1 VNVGEVVGFHPVG
14 GIFLFCE
21 VFGVGSFPLT
31 SRVFMYY
38 VRCTAKPR
46 SACTLQ
52 ENDLVTS
59 FTLAGTTQLTPHV
72 DYAMQHYNRR
82 GHDGGDERRGQG
94 GGRGFGGRGFGAL
107 PQRTDVAQFVQ
118 VLINRWRLE
127 PSSPQDNESSDYI
140 QYRVTIKNGWYKRIA
155 SNEGTT
161 TTAGGEEVQRVFE
174 SKEISIKDMDRMA
187 TASAIP
193 SMPWRIMKKLVLDEP
208 YIEVA
213 YDGNQKAYSPSDAVG
228 PVDGQEYRV
237 KVKRDCEND
246 DPDSDRVKDR
256 WYVSCLFVPFCYIFY

>member
-1 VNVGEVVGFHPVG
+1 
-14 GIFLFCE
+14 
-21 VFGVGSFPLT
+21 
-31 SRVFMYY
+31 
-38 VRCTAKPR
+38 
-46 SACTLQ
+46 
-52 ENDLVTS
+52 
-59 FTLAGTTQLTPHV
+59 
-72 DYAMQHYNRR
+72 MQHYNRR

-107 PQRTDVAQFVQ
+107 PQHHGGGRGFGALPQRSDEVQ

-127 PSSPQDNESSDYI
+127 PPSSPQDNESSDYI
-140 QYRVTIKNGWYKRIA
+140 QYRVTIKNGWYKRIV

-187 TASAIP
+187 TAGV
-193 SMPWRIMKKLVLDEP
+193 MPWRIMKKLVLDEP

-213 YDGNQKAYSPSDAVG
+213 YDGNQKAYSPSDAMG

-237 KVKRDCEND
+237 KVKRDCEID

-256 WYVSCLFVPFCYIFY
+256 WYVSCQFFVPFCHIFY

>member
-1 VNVGEVVGFHPVG
+1 
-14 GIFLFCE
+14 
-21 VFGVGSFPLT
+21 
-31 SRVFMYY
+31 
-38 VRCTAKPR
+38 
-46 SACTLQ
+46 
-52 ENDLVTS
+52 
-59 FTLAGTTQLTPHV
+59 
-72 DYAMQHYNRR
+72 MQHYNRR

-107 PQRTDVAQFVQ
+107 PQRADVAQVVQ

-127 PSSPQDNESSDYI
+127 PPSSPQDNESSDYI
-140 QYRVTIKNGWYKRIA
+140 QYRVTIKNGWYKRIV
-155 SNEGTT
+155 SNEGT

-187 TASAIP
+187 TASA
-193 SMPWRIMKKLVLDEP
+193 MPWRIMKKLDLDEP
-208 YIEVA
+208 NIEVA
-213 YDGNQKAYSPSDAVG
+213 YDGNQKAYSPSGWV

-256 WYVSCLFVPFCYIFY
+256 WYVVSCHVLFRFVVYSTNMPPLPLLCNLPFDE